1 MPADKPDPEGPDD
14 ATKAE
19 LEKLART
26 MLNLV
31 DEASEPAKPVQQQ
44 QLQPPP
50 GPEKKDDG

>member
-1 MPADKPDPEGPDD
+1 MAADKPGPAGPDD

-19 LEKLART
+19 FEKLART

-44 QLQPPP
+44 QPQPPP

>member
-19 LEKLART
+19 FEKLART

-44 QLQPPP
+44 QQ
-50 GPEKKDDG
+50 

>member
-1 MPADKPDPEGPDD
+1 MPADKPGPEGTDD

-19 LEKLART
+19 FEKLART

-44 QLQPPP
+44 QPQPPP